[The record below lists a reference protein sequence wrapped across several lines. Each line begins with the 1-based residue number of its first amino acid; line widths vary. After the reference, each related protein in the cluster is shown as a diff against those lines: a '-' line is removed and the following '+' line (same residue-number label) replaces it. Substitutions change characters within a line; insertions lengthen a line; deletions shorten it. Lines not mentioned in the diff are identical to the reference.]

1 MNMEPAQLF
10 CIDNYTNALVIFS
23 AFKTK
28 EVIFKGPYHFWDAFR
43 NIRYRIMANEIQRIR
58 RIGERKA
65 DLKSHQHRERQSI

>member
-10 CIDNYTNALVIFS
+10 YIDNYTNALVIFS

-43 NIRYRIMANEIQRIR
+43 KIRYRIMADKIQRIQ
-58 RIGERKA
+58 KT
-65 DLKSHQHRERQSI
+65 SQ